1 MRDPEYRGESRPEDL
16 LHELGYETQDI
27 QYKRFA
33 YYGAFFFS
41 FFVICIIL
49 GFVFIWLMSP
59 TGLRGGR
66 MADYVPKTTAPTST
80 PFLQSNIT
88 ARTDIMSLR
97 RKETEE
103 LTTSGPVDQAKGI
116 YHIPIDS
123 AIDIIAQ
130 RGLPKTQPMQTGGT
144 APAANAGTSG
154 TASQPISN
162 SASSHTFRGESPTTP
177 SNPGGTGG

>member
-1 MRDPEYRGESRPEDL
+1 MRDPQYREEGRPEDL

-33 YYGAFFFS
+33 YYGAFFIA
-41 FFVICIIL
+41 FFLICIVL
-49 GFVFIWLMSP
+49 GFVFVAAMSP
-59 TGLRGGR
+59 TGLKGGR

-103 LTTSGPVDQAKGI
+103 LTTSAPIDQAKGV
-116 YHIPIDS
+116 YRIPIDQ
-123 AIDIIAQ
+123 AIDMIAQ
-130 RGLPKTQPMQTGGT
+130 QGLPKTPPMQTGGT
-144 APAANAGTSG
+144 APAANSGSPSGTS
-154 TASQPISN
+154 TPISSGTSPAMRGV
-162 SASSHTFRGESPTTP
+162 SATTP
-177 SNPGGTGG
+177 SNPGGYGG